1 MESIEFIVYAQNPS
15 IEKHPCHVPNESRRK
30 IIKPRK
36 NHHIKFQEPTRS
48 QSEYWGKC
56 FFEEHT

>member
-30 IIKPRK
+30 IIKLRK
-36 NHHIKFQEPTRS
+36 IHHTQFQEPTRS
-48 QSEYWGKC
+48 QLEC
-56 FFEEHT
+56 

>member
-30 IIKPRK
+30 IP
-36 NHHIKFQEPTRS
+36 HIKFQEPTRS
-48 QSEYWGKC
+48 QLEYLRKC
-56 FFEEHT
+56 FFEKHS